1 MEKDLNRILNDLAM
15 GEGTAKA
22 KTVVICDDDDGILEV
37 TKLFL
42 ELEGY
47 RVVTLKNCTGF
58 FDCLIDIK
66 PDVVLMDIW
75 MPNKWGD
82 QVTKELKADPIM
94 RNIPVLLFSANPD
107 IEKVVEVSG
116 ADGFIRKPF
125 DLEQVKSSIQKVLK

>member
-1 MEKDLNRILNDLAM
+1 M

-47 RVVTLKNCTGF
+47 KVVTLKNCAGF
-58 FDCLIDIK
+58 FDCLVNTK

-82 QVTKELKADPIM
+82 QVTKELKADPVM
-94 RNIPVLLFSANPD
+94 RTIPVLLFSANPD
-107 IEKVVEVSG
+107 IEKVVEISG

-125 DLEQVKSSIQKVLK
+125 DLEQVKSSIQKVLQ